1 MVIKICK
8 GDVMDRRVFME
19 EGSLNKGLEKV
30 EKNSGVK
37 VWGYSIKGLYSYCNG
52 LEMVESII
60 IRN

>member
-1 MVIKICK
+1 
-8 GDVMDRRVFME
+8 MDRRVFME

-60 IRN
+60 IRNQ